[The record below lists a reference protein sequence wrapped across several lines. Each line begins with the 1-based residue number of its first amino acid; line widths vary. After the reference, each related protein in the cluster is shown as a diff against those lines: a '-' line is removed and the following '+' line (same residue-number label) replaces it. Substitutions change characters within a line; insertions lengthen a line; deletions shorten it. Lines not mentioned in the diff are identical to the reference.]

1 MCTSA
6 GILRVSDQSPGASE
20 RAVSNPYPTAPAWA
34 HDIASVGVT
43 GTNGKSST
51 TRFVWAGLGADVDHP
66 VARVTTVDAAVGD
79 DVRPPPVDHDTFL
92 ALMRTLHERGGR
104 RAAIEAT
111 SATLGLGF
119 ARAWPFRV
127 GVFTNLGNDHL
138 RTHGSFEHYLA
149 SKAQLFVALAEGGA
163 AVLNAGDVHSE
174 LIAEVLPD
182 GVRALWFAGPGEAL
196 DRAVDLRV
204 CEADP
209 SRAGLRL
216 VLAATAELGAI
227 PRHLRVRVVPRFQAG
242 NIAAALLACVALGVP
257 AGPAAQAIA
266 ACEAPRGRFE
276 IVDATPDRPTIVID
290 YAHTPEALTA
300 ALSDARALCRGR
312 IVLVFGAGGD
322 TDPGKRA
329 PLGHAAAAADVVWL
343 TSDNPRNEDPRA
355 IVDDL
360 RAGLPNTQSRVEL
373 DRGRAIALA
382 IADAGPEDL
391 VLIAGRGH
399 EQVQEIGGRRL
410 AISDHELV
418 QAAISD
424 PHA

>member
-1 MCTSA
+1 M
-6 GILRVSDQSPGASE
+6 
-20 RAVSNPYPTAPAWA
+20 SNPYPPAPPWA

-51 TRFVWAGLGADVDHP
+51 TRFVWAGLGAHDTHESAATGPARP
-66 VARVTTVDAAVGD
+66 VARVTTVDAAIGD
-79 DVRPPPVDHDTFL
+79 DVRAPPADHATFL
-92 ALMRTLHERGGR
+92 DLMRTLHERGGR

-149 SKAQLFVALAEGGA
+149 SKAQLFVALQAGGA
-163 AVLNAGDVHSE
+163 AVLNAGDSNSD
-174 LIAEVLPD
+174 LIAEVLPA

-196 DRAVDLRV
+196 ERAVDLRV
-204 CEADP
+204 CEAES

-216 VLAATAELGAI
+216 ELMAAPALGPI
-227 PRHLRVRVVPRFQAG
+227 PRPLEVQVVPRFQAG
-242 NIAAALLACVALGVP
+242 NIAAALLACIALGVP
-257 AGPAAQAIA
+257 AGQAAQAIA

-276 IVDATPDRPTIVID
+276 IVGSAPDRPTIVID
-290 YAHTPEALTA
+290 YAHTPEALA
-300 ALSDARALCRGR
+300 AVLADARALSSGR

-322 TDPGKRA
+322 TDPGKRP
-329 PLGHAAAAADVVWL
+329 PLGRAAAGADVVWL

-355 IVDDL
+355 IIEDL
-360 RAGLPNTQSRVEL
+360 RSGLPNTETRIEL

-382 IADAGPEDL
+382 LADAGPEDL

-399 EQVQEIGGRRL
+399 EHVQEIGGRRL
-410 AISDHELV
+410 LISDHEFV
-418 QAAISD
+418 RAAISD
-424 PHA
+424 PHVA

>member
-1 MCTSA
+1 
-6 GILRVSDQSPGASE
+6 
-20 RAVSNPYPTAPAWA
+20 VSNPYPPPPSWA

-51 TRFVWAGLGADVDHP
+51 TRFVWAGLGADHGL
-66 VARVTTVDAAVGD
+66 VARVTTVDSAVGE
-79 DVRPPPVDHDTFL
+79 DVRPPPDDHDAFL
-92 ALMRTLHERGGR
+92 LLMRTLHERGGR

-149 SKAQLFVALAEGGA
+149 SKAQLFVALQEGGA
-163 AVLNAGDVHSE
+163 AVLNAGDPNSE
-174 LIAEVLPD
+174 LIAEILPD

-196 DRAVDLRV
+196 DRIVDLRV
-204 CEADP
+204 CEAES

-216 VLAATAELGAI
+216 ELAAAAELGAI
-227 PRHLRVRVVPRFQAG
+227 PRHLQTRVVPRFQAG
-242 NIAAALLACVALGVP
+242 NLAAALLACVALGVP
-257 AGPAAQAIA
+257 GGLAAQAIA

-276 IVDATPDRPTIVID
+276 IFGSMTDRPTIVID

-300 ALSDARALCRGR
+300 VIADARQLSSGR
-312 IVLVFGAGGD
+312 IMLVFGAGGD
-322 TDPGKRA
+322 TDPGKRR

-355 IVDDL
+355 IIEDL
-360 RAGLPNTQSRVEL
+360 RIGLPESEVRIEL

-382 IADAGPEDL
+382 IAEAGVEDL

-399 EQVQEIGGRRL
+399 EQVQEIGGQQVP
-410 AISDHELV
+410 ISDHDLV
-418 QAAISD
+418 RAAISD
-424 PHA
+424 PHVR

>member
-1 MCTSA
+1 
-6 GILRVSDQSPGASE
+6 
-20 RAVSNPYPTAPAWA
+20 VSNPYPPAPPWA

-51 TRFVWAGLGADVDHP
+51 TRFIWAGLGAHADGP
-66 VARVTTVDAAVGD
+66 VARVTTVDSAVGD
-79 DVRPPPVDHDTFL
+79 DVRAPPADHDTFL
-92 ALMRTLHERGGR
+92 QMMRTLHERGGR

-149 SKAQLFVALAEGGA
+149 SKAQLFVALEAGGA
-163 AVLNAGDVHSE
+163 AVLNAGDAHSG
-174 LIAEVLPD
+174 LIAEVLPA
-182 GVRALWFAGPGEAL
+182 GVRALWFAGPGEAP

-204 CEADP
+204 CEAE
-209 SRAGLRL
+209 SGRAGLKL
-216 VLAATAELGAI
+216 ELEAAPELGPI
-227 PRHLRVRVVPRFQAG
+227 PRHLQVRAVPCFQAA
-242 NIAAALLACVALGVP
+242 NIAAALLACIALGVP
-257 AGPAAQAIA
+257 AGAAAQAIA

-276 IVDATPDRPTIVID
+276 IIDATAERPMIVID

-300 ALSDARALCRGR
+300 VLADARRLCRGR

-322 TDPGKRA
+322 TDPGKRL
-329 PLGHAAAAADVVWL
+329 PLGRAAAAADVVWL

-355 IVDDL
+355 IVEDL
-360 RAGLPNTQSRVEL
+360 RAGLPNAEARVEL

-382 IADAGPEDL
+382 IADVGPEDL

-410 AISDHELV
+410 PISDHELV
-418 QAAISD
+418 RAVISD
-424 PHA
+424 PHVT

>member
-1 MCTSA
+1 M
-6 GILRVSDQSPGASE
+6 
-20 RAVSNPYPTAPAWA
+20 SNPYPSPPPWA

-51 TRFVWAGLGADVDHP
+51 TRFVWAGLGAGDMHESSP
-66 VARVTTVDAAVGD
+66 VARVTTVDSAIGD
-79 DVRPPPVDHDTFL
+79 DLRPPPDDHDAFL
-92 ALMRTLHERGGR
+92 KLMRTLHDRGGR

-149 SKAQLFVALAEGGA
+149 SKAQLFVALLPGGA
-163 AVLNAGDVHSE
+163 AVLNAGDPNAA
-174 LIAEVLPD
+174 LIAEILPA

-196 DRAVDLRV
+196 DREVDLRV
-204 CEADP
+204 CEATS
-209 SRAGLRL
+209 SRGGMRL
-216 VLAATAELGAI
+216 DLAAVAELGAI
-227 PRHLRVRVVPRFQAG
+227 PKHLQTRVVPRFQAS
-242 NIAAALLACVALGVP
+242 NLAAALLACVVLGVP

-276 IVDATPDRPTIVID
+276 IVSSTPDRPTIVID

-300 ALSDARALCRGR
+300 VLADARTLCRGR

-322 TDPGKRA
+322 TDPGKRM
-329 PLGHAAAAADVVWL
+329 PLGRAAAAADVVWL

-355 IVDDL
+355 IIDDL
-360 RAGLPNTQSRVEL
+360 RSGISNTDTRIEI

-382 IADAGPEDL
+382 IADAGSEDL

-399 EQVQEIGGRRL
+399 EQVQEVGDRRL
-410 AISDHELV
+410 PISDHDLV
-418 QAAISD
+418 RAAISD
-424 PHA
+424 PQGV

>member
-1 MCTSA
+1 
-6 GILRVSDQSPGASE
+6 
-20 RAVSNPYPTAPAWA
+20 VSNPYPPPPAWA

-51 TRFVWAGLGADVDHP
+51 ARFIWAGLGADDAGP

-79 DVRPPPVDHDTFL
+79 EVGSPPVDHDAFL
-92 ALMRTLHERGGR
+92 ELMRTLHERGGR

-149 SKAQLFVALAEGGA
+149 SKAQLFVALQEGGA
-163 AVLNAGDVHSE
+163 AVLNAGDPNSE
-174 LIAEVLPD
+174 LIAEVLPPK
-182 GVRALWFAGPGEAL
+182 VELLWFAGPGEAL
-196 DRAVDLRV
+196 DWSVDLRV
-204 CEADP
+204 VEAKPGRD
-209 SRAGLRL
+209 GLDL
-216 VLAATAELGAI
+216 ELAAEPELGPI
-227 PRHLRVRVVPRFQAG
+227 PTRLQLRVVPRFQAA
-242 NIAAALLACVALGVP
+242 NVAAALLACVAMGVP
-257 AGPAAQAIA
+257 GDAAARAIA

-276 IVDATPDRPTIVID
+276 IVDSVPGQPMIVID
-290 YAHTPEALTA
+290 YAHTPEALA
-300 ALSDARALCRGR
+300 AVLADARVLCRGR
-312 IVLVFGAGGD
+312 VVLVFGAGGD

-329 PLGHAAAAADVVWL
+329 PLGRAAAAADVVWL

-360 RAGLPNTQSRVEL
+360 RQGLPNTDTRIEL
-373 DRGRAIALA
+373 DRGCAIASA
-382 IADAGPEDL
+382 IAEAGPEDL

-399 EQVQEIGGRRL
+399 EQVQEVGNRRL
-410 AISDHELV
+410 PISDHQLV
-418 QAAISD
+418 QAALLEDEDDERSTSAV
-424 PHA
+424 PRGSR

>member
-1 MCTSA
+1 
-6 GILRVSDQSPGASE
+6 
-20 RAVSNPYPTAPAWA
+20 VSNPYPPPPPWA

-51 TRFVWAGLGADVDHP
+51 TRFVWAGLGADVDGP
-66 VARVTTVDAAVGD
+66 VARVTTVDSAIDD
-79 DVRPPPVDHDTFL
+79 DVRAPPDDHDTFL

-149 SKAQLFVALAEGGA
+149 SKAQLFVALRASGA
-163 AVLNAGDVHSE
+163 AVLNAGDASSE
-174 LIAEVLPD
+174 LIAEIVPE
-182 GVRALWFAGPGEAL
+182 GVRVLWFAGPGEAL
-196 DRAVDLRV
+196 DRVVDLRV
-204 CEADP
+204 CEAEP
-209 SRAGLRL
+209 SRMGLRL
-216 VLAATAELGAI
+216 ELEAAPELGAI
-227 PRHLRVRVVPRFQAG
+227 PRHLQARVVPRFQAG
-242 NIAAALLACVALGVP
+242 NLAAALLACIALGVP

-276 IVDATPDRPTIVID
+276 IVGSTGSTLDRPTIVID

-300 ALSDARALCRGR
+300 VLADARLLSSGR

-322 TDPGKRA
+322 TDPGKRM
-329 PLGHAAAAADVVWL
+329 PLGCAAAAADVVWL

-355 IVDDL
+355 IIEDL
-360 RAGLPNTQSRVEL
+360 RSGISDTEVRIEL
-373 DRGRAIALA
+373 DRGRAIARA
-382 IADAGPEDL
+382 IADAGVGDL

-399 EQVQEIGGRRL
+399 EQVQEIGGRRIP
-410 AISDHELV
+410 ISDHELV
-418 QAAISD
+418 HAVLSD
-424 PHA
+424 LLAW

>member
-1 MCTSA
+1 
-6 GILRVSDQSPGASE
+6 
-20 RAVSNPYPTAPAWA
+20 VSNPYPPPPAWA
-34 HDIASVGVT
+34 RDIASVGVT

-51 TRFVWAGLGADVDHP
+51 TRFVWAGLSADAERLA
-66 VARVTTVDAAVGD
+66 ARVTTVDSAVGD
-79 DVRPPPVDHDTFL
+79 DVRAPPADHDTFL
-92 ALMRTLHERGGR
+92 ALLRTLHERGGR

-149 SKAQLFVALAEGGA
+149 SKAQLFVALAEGGT
-163 AVLNAGDVHSE
+163 AVLNAGDAHSE
-174 LIAEVLPD
+174 LIAEIMPA
-182 GVRALWFAGPGEAL
+182 GVRVLWFAGPGEAL
-196 DRAVDLRV
+196 DRTVDLRV
-204 CEADP
+204 CEAAP
-209 SRAGLRL
+209 SHAGLRL
-216 VLAATAELGAI
+216 ELAAAPDLGAI
-227 PRHLRVRVVPRFQAG
+227 PRQLQVRVVPRFQAG

-257 AGPAAQAIA
+257 ADAAARAIA

-276 IVDATPDRPTIVID
+276 IVDATPNRPTIVID

-300 ALSDARALCRGR
+300 VLTDARTLCRGR

-322 TDPGKRA
+322 TDPGKRT
-329 PLGHAAAAADVVWL
+329 PLGRAAAAADVVWL

-355 IVDDL
+355 IIDDL
-360 RAGLPNTQSRVEL
+360 RVGLSNAASRVEL

-399 EQVQEIGGRRL
+399 EQMQEIGGRRIP
-410 AISDHELV
+410 ISDHDLV

-424 PHA
+424 PQVV

>member
-1 MCTSA
+1 M
-6 GILRVSDQSPGASE
+6 
-20 RAVSNPYPTAPAWA
+20 SNPYPPPPAWA

-51 TRFVWAGLGADVDHP
+51 TRFVWAGLGADVDGP
-66 VARVTTVDAAVGD
+66 VARVTTVDSAIGD
-79 DVRPPPVDHDTFL
+79 DVRAPPEDHRAFL
-92 ALMRTLHERGGR
+92 ELMRTAHERGGR

-149 SKAQLFVALAEGGA
+149 SKAQLFVALAEGGV
-163 AVLNAGDVHSE
+163 AVLNAGDAHSD
-174 LIAEVLPD
+174 LIAEIVPKS
-182 GVRALWFAGPGEAL
+182 VRVLWFATPGDAL
-196 DRAVDLRV
+196 DRVVDLRV
-204 CEADP
+204 CEATP
-209 SRAGLRL
+209 NRSGLRL
-216 VLAATAELGAI
+216 ELASTAELGPI
-227 PRHLRVRVVPRFQAG
+227 PSQLQLRVVPRFQAG

-257 AGPAAQAIA
+257 AGVATQAIA

-276 IVDATPDRPTIVID
+276 IIDSAADRPTIVID

-300 ALSDARALCRGR
+300 VLADARALTQGR

-322 TDPGKRA
+322 TDPGKRR
-329 PLGHAAAAADVVWL
+329 PLGHAAGAAELVWL

-355 IVDDL
+355 IIDDL
-360 RAGLPNTQSRVEL
+360 RSGLPNREVRIEL

-399 EQVQEIGGRRL
+399 EQVQEIGQRRL
-410 AISDHELV
+410 PISDHELV
-418 QAAISD
+418 RAVISD
-424 PHA
+424 PHVR